1 MPGGFENDGGEGSI
15 IFGYMKYY
23 LLSVI
28 LIATTLQSGAQFDT
42 ALVSKKASAGEDSLI
57 ALFKRKD
64 WNKYVSYM
72 HPSVVEMVGGK
83 ENFVTTLQQTMKEL
97 ESAKFEAFKSGRVL
111 QITKAN
117 GQYQCV
123 VESFMQMTLNGV
135 MISGS
140 SYDLAFSTD
149 GEKWTFLRIDQSL
162 TPETIKQLVP
172 ELSPDLKLPK
182 SQFEQGKSL
191 EEFMKTYQLEYLN

>member
-1 MPGGFENDGGEGSI
+1 
-15 IFGYMKYY
+15 MKYC
-23 LLSVI
+23 LLPIVSM
-28 LIATTLQSGAQFDT
+28 AMTLQSLAQFDT
-42 ALVSKKASAGEDSLI
+42 ALISKKASAGEDSLI

-72 HPSVVEMVGGK
+72 HPSVIEMVGGK
-83 ENFVTTLQQTMKEL
+83 ESFVSTLQQSVKAL
-97 ESAKFEAFKSGRVL
+97 ESAKFDTFKNGRVL
-111 QITKAN
+111 QMVKAN

-135 MISGS
+135 IISVS

-149 GEKWTFLRIDQSL
+149 GERWTFLRIDQTL

-182 SQFEQGKSL
+182 SQFAQGKTL